1 MPSTRSPPRPKSS
14 GPTELSRVPR
24 PVALLDANVLY
35 PARLRDLLIR
45 LAIAGLYQA
54 RWSERILDECFDNLL
69 ENRPDLTQEQLT
81 RTRQLMTTALPD
93 ASVADYE
100 DLIEELDLSDPDDRH
115 VRAAAVTAGA
125 SLLVTDN
132 LDDFPGDR
140 IPEGLRV
147 VSTDEFVL
155 KLARDD
161 LDVVVD
167 VVETQAAGLV
177 NPPMTASQLLD
188 GLEAVG
194 LVQAVAVLRPALS

>member
-1 MPSTRSPPRPKSS
+1 MS
-14 GPTELSRVPR
+14 R

-54 RWSERILDECFDNLL
+54 RWSEHILDECFDNLL
-69 ENRPDLTQEQLT
+69 ENRPDLTQEQLA

-93 ASVADYE
+93 ASVTAYE
-100 DLIEELDLSDPDDRH
+100 DRIAELALPDPDDRH
-115 VRAAAVTAGA
+115 VLAAAVAAGA

-132 LDDFPGDR
+132 LDDFPPDR

-147 VSTDEFVL
+147 VSTDEFVIE
-155 KLARDD
+155 LARDD

-167 VVETQAAGLV
+167 VIETQAAGLV
-177 NPPMTASQLLD
+177 NPPMTAGQLLA

-194 LVQAVAVLRPALS
+194 LVKSVALLRPAIS

>member
-1 MPSTRSPPRPKSS
+1 M
-14 GPTELSRVPR
+14 
-24 PVALLDANVLY
+24 LDANVLY

-54 RWSERILDECFDNLL
+54 RWSEQILDECFDNLL
-69 ENRPDLTQEQLT
+69 ENRPDLTQEQLA

-100 DLIEELDLSDPDDRH
+100 DQVDEFDLPDPDDRH
-115 VRAAAVTAGA
+115 VLAAAVTAGA

-132 LDDFPGDR
+132 LDDFPAER

-147 VSTDEFVL
+147 VPTDEFVL
-155 KLARDD
+155 ELASDD

-177 NPPMTASQLLD
+177 NPPITASELLD

-194 LVQAVAVLRPALS
+194 LVQSVAVLRPAIS

>member
-1 MPSTRSPPRPKSS
+1 
-14 GPTELSRVPR
+14 
-24 PVALLDANVLY
+24 VALLDANVLY

-45 LAIAGLYQA
+45 LAIAGPYQA
-54 RWSERILDECFDNLL
+54 RWSEQILDECFDNSL
-69 ENRPDLTQEQLT
+69 ENRPDLTPEQLA

-93 ASVADYE
+93 ASVAGYE
-100 DLIEELDLSDPDDRH
+100 DRVEQFDLPDPDDRH
-115 VRAAAVTAGA
+115 VLAAAVTAGA
-125 SLLVTDN
+125 WLLVTDN
-132 LDDFPGDR
+132 LDDVPGDR

-155 KLARDD
+155 ELASDD

-177 NPPMTASQLLD
+177 NPPMTASELLD

-194 LVQAVAVLRPALS
+194 LVQSVALLRPAIN

>member
-1 MPSTRSPPRPKSS
+1 
-14 GPTELSRVPR
+14 
-24 PVALLDANVLY
+24 LDANVLY

-54 RWSERILDECFDNLL
+54 RWSDQILDECFDNLL
-69 ENRPDLTQEQLT
+69 ENRPDLTQEQLA

-93 ASVADYE
+93 ASVNRPRG
-100 DLIEELDLSDPDDRH
+100 PDRGSRPARPRRSSRARGRRGDR
-115 VRAAAVTAGA
+115 R
-125 SLLVTDN
+125 SLAPRHRH
-132 LDDFPGDR
+132 LDDFPAER

-155 KLARDD
+155 ELARDD

-177 NPPMTASQLLD
+177 NPPMTASEVLD
-188 GLEAVG
+188 GLEAVA
-194 LVQAVAVLRPALS
+194 LVQAVAQIRPAIS

>member
-1 MPSTRSPPRPKSS
+1 M
-14 GPTELSRVPR
+14 
-24 PVALLDANVLY
+24 ALLDANVLY

-54 RWSERILDECFDNLL
+54 RWSEQILDECFDNLL
-69 ENRPDLTQEQLT
+69 ENRPDLTREQLA
-81 RTRQLMTTALPD
+81 RTRQLMTTALPA

-100 DLIEELDLSDPDDRH
+100 DRVESLDLPDPDDRH
-115 VRAAAVTAGA
+115 VLAAAVAAEA

-132 LDDFPGDR
+132 LDDFPTER

-147 VSTDEFVL
+147 LSPDRFVL
-155 KLARDD
+155 ELTSDD

-167 VVETQAAGLV
+167 VVETQASGLV
-177 NPPMTASQLLD
+177 NPPMTASELLD

-194 LVQAVAVLRPALS
+194 LVESVALLRPTIS

>member
-1 MPSTRSPPRPKSS
+1 M
-14 GPTELSRVPR
+14 PR

-54 RWSERILDECFDNLL
+54 RWSEQILDECFDNLL
-69 ENRPDLTQEQLT
+69 ENRPDLTQEQLA

-100 DLIEELDLSDPDDRH
+100 DRIADLDLPDPDDRH
-115 VRAAAVTAGA
+115 VLAAAVAAGA

-132 LDDFPGDR
+132 LDDFPAER

-147 VSTDEFVL
+147 ASTDEFVL
-155 KLARDD
+155 ELASDD

-177 NPPMTASQLLD
+177 NPPMTASELLD

-194 LVQAVAVLRPALS
+194 LVQSVALLRPTLS

>member
-1 MPSTRSPPRPKSS
+1 M
-14 GPTELSRVPR
+14 PR

-54 RWSERILDECFDNLL
+54 RWSEQILDECFDHLL
-69 ENRPDLTQEQLT
+69 ENRPDLTQEQLA
-81 RTRQLMTTALPD
+81 RTRQLMTIALPD

-100 DLIEELDLSDPDDRH
+100 DRVEDFDLPDADDRH
-115 VRAAAVTAGA
+115 VLAAAVTAGA

-132 LDDFPGDR
+132 LDDFPAER

-155 KLARDD
+155 ELARDD

-167 VVETQAAGLV
+167 VVETQATGLV
-177 NPPMTASQLLD
+177 NPPMTASELLN

-194 LVQAVAVLRPALS
+194 LVQSVALLRPTLS

>member
-1 MPSTRSPPRPKSS
+1 M
-14 GPTELSRVPR
+14 
-24 PVALLDANVLY
+24 ALLDANVLY

-45 LAIAGLYQA
+45 LAIAGLFQA
-54 RWSERILDECFDNLL
+54 RWSEQILDECFDNLL
-69 ENRPDLTQEQLT
+69 EDRPDLTQEQLA
-81 RTRQLMTTALPD
+81 RTRQLMTAALPD

-100 DLIEELDLSDPDDRH
+100 DRSEEFDLPDPDDRH
-115 VRAAAVTAGA
+115 VLAAAVAARA

-132 LDDFPGDR
+132 LDDFPAER

-155 KLARDD
+155 ELASDD

-167 VVETQAAGLV
+167 VLETQAAGLV

-194 LVQAVAVLRPALS
+194 LVQSVAVLRPAFS

>member
-1 MPSTRSPPRPKSS
+1 M
-14 GPTELSRVPR
+14 PR

-35 PARLRDLLIR
+35 PARLRDLVIR

-69 ENRPDLTQEQLT
+69 EDRPDLTREQLT

-93 ASVADYE
+93 ASVADY
-100 DLIEELDLSDPDDRH
+100 DDRVEELDLSDPDDRH

>member
-1 MPSTRSPPRPKSS
+1 MT
-14 GPTELSRVPR
+14 R
-24 PVALLDANVLY
+24 PVAFLDANVLY

-54 RWSERILDECFDNLL
+54 RWSEQILDECFDNLA
-69 ENRPDLTQEQLT
+69 ENRPDLTPQQLA

-100 DLIEELDLSDPDDRH
+100 DRVEEFDLPDHDDRH
-115 VRAAAVTAGA
+115 VLAAAVTAGA
-125 SLLVTDN
+125 SLLVTAN
-132 LDDFPGDR
+132 LDDFPADR

-155 KLARDD
+155 GLARDD
-161 LDVVVD
+161 LDMVVD

-177 NPPMTASQLLD
+177 NPSMTASELLD

-194 LVQAVAVLRPALS
+194 LVRSVAVLRQAIS

>member
-1 MPSTRSPPRPKSS
+1 M
-14 GPTELSRVPR
+14 PR

-45 LAIAGLYQA
+45 LAMAGLYQA
-54 RWSERILDECFDNLL
+54 RWSEQILDECFDNLL
-69 ENRPDLTQEQLT
+69 ENRPDITQEQLA

-93 ASVADYE
+93 ASVPDYE
-100 DLIEELDLSDPDDRH
+100 DRIADLDLPDPDDRH
-115 VRAAAVTAGA
+115 VLAAAVTAGA

-132 LDDFPGDR
+132 LDDFPAER

-155 KLARDD
+155 ELARDD

-194 LVQAVAVLRPALS
+194 LVESVAVLRPALS